1 MLWEGVKEQS
11 KVSTI
16 IRSRVGC
23 ATHYLVVDDTYG
35 RPKAT
40 FPGDIAELPIAKGLG
55 EEENMKSVVPEP
67 VVEEIDGS

>member
-1 MLWEGVKEQS
+1 MRGGKRTIKSFNNHQVKG
-11 KVSTI
+11 
-16 IRSRVGC
+16 RLC
-23 ATHYLVVDDTYG
+23 THYLVVDDTYG

-67 VVEEIDGS
+67 NVEEIDGS

>member
-1 MLWEGVKEQS
+1 M
-11 KVSTI
+11 
-16 IRSRVGC
+16 
-23 ATHYLVVDDTYG
+23 DDTYG

-67 VVEEIDGS
+67 NVEEIDGS